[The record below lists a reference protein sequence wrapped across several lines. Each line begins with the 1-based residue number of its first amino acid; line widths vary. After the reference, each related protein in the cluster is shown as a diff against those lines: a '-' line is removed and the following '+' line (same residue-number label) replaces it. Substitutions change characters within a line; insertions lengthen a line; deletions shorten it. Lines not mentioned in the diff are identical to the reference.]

1 MSFLLGIELNRVKE
15 RKICAISLYRDGRNG
30 DGGRRDLPRNVL
42 TVLYVSL
49 GCGLSAVQH
58 VIQQCCQLG
67 VFSRQQSS
75 SLPFTQSPPHHSFN
89 DVTFFIS
96 H

>member
-15 RKICAISLYRDGRNG
+15 RKICAISLYMGGRNG

-42 TVLYVSL
+42 TVLYSYVSL

-67 VFSRQQSS
+67 VFSRQQPS
-75 SLPFTQSPPHHSFN
+75 SLPFTQPPPHHFL
-89 DVTFFIS
+89 
-96 H
+96 

>member
-15 RKICAISLYRDGRNG
+15 RKICAISLYRGGRDG

-67 VFSRQQSS
+67 VFARQQTS
-75 SLPFTQSPPHHSFN
+75 SLPFTKPPPQHFL
-89 DVTFFIS
+89 
-96 H
+96 